1 MAHTGSPSIAWM
13 VTRFLIGSVLLF
25 ICWLHLQQNEA
36 EKISLVSGFKV
47 LYQKSTIVRENIVGQ
62 DGDILSEQFSLV
74 KSYEEVVRNA
84 EARCVGLPLV
94 ETVNKSYLDLKTQS
108 LAVYK
113 EKRQYYV
120 NHLHEI
126 MAQVQEICPDKGMS
140 LK

>member
-1 MAHTGSPSIAWM
+1 M
-13 VTRFLIGSVLLF
+13 
-25 ICWLHLQQNEA
+25 
-36 EKISLVSGFKV
+36 
-47 LYQKSTIVRENIVGQ
+47 YQKSTIVRENIVGQ

-84 EARCVGLPLV
+84 EARCVWLPLV